1 MSGSRYSTRV
11 VSQGFFPT
19 TLMEFSTSSVPIV
32 VDGDA
37 VLRDSKD
44 VLNGLSDDGLA
55 WLYVT
60 LTIKLPSQ
68 FVNTDMCVEI
78 QFAHSAAT

>member
-1 MSGSRYSTRV
+1 MSGSRYSTRI

-32 VDGDA
+32 IDGDA

-60 LTIKLPSQ
+60 LTIPVFQ
-68 FVNTDMCVEI
+68 
-78 QFAHSAAT
+78 H